1 MRQARD
7 SDVSSG
13 DADKPRVFRVGGNL
27 LFAVFGTE
35 PARTAGFYEAVFGWS
50 LRGDRPTR
58 APRTTPRFGDSTA
71 PKHSIVARET
81 RSVVEFPRGSQVAG
95 VHVLDLSGKSLE
107 FGRS

>member
-50 LRGDRPTR
+50 LRGDPADPSSEDDTGHVIGHIRGDLPVIGEAGRGLGSATAR
-58 APRTTPRFGDSTA
+58 GRTG
-71 PKHSIVARET
+71 
-81 RSVVEFPRGSQVAG
+81 G
-95 VHVLDLSGKSLE
+95 
-107 FGRS
+107 